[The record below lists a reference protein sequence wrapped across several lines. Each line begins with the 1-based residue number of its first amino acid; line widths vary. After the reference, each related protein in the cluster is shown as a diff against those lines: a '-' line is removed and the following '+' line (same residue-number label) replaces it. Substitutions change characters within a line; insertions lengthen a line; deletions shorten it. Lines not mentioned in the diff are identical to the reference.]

1 MNPKQLKSVA
11 IILGVVLVLWLTA
24 ELLGGGRDDVETAF
38 VLPPLQETD
47 VDSIVFA
54 SASDTIALARSGSG
68 WLVNGYEASPDEVSA
83 FFNALADSSEAELI
97 STSALL
103 LARMGVD
110 TAAGTSMKLVNGAE
124 VVAAVVFG
132 KAGRQY
138 DTRYVR
144 RDSSNFVYLYT
155 GGLSRFVQR
164 GVDDWRNERMLDIE
178 AASLGAVSVRRG
190 RESYTLV
197 QRDSVWRYS
206 TGAAADSAAVRRMLD
221 QYSPLD
227 ASGFATEQQADS
239 ADFERPDRSV
249 TMLSQSGDT
258 LAALVFDSTAA
269 AFWVQMSPGGTV
281 YRLLQ
286 WKVNQMTPADSTL
299 RERG

>member
-1 MNPKQLKSVA
+1 MNPKQLKRVA
-11 IILGVVLVLWLTA
+11 LILAVVLVFWLVA
-24 ELLGGGRDDVETAF
+24 ELLGGGRDEMETALI
-38 VLPPLQETD
+38 LPTLQETD
-47 VDSIVFA
+47 VDSVMFV
-54 SASDTIALARSGSG
+54 SQSDTIVLARSGGG
-68 WLVNGYEASPDEVSA
+68 WLVNGFEASPDELSA
-83 FFNALADSSEAELI
+83 FFAALTDSSEAELV

-103 LARMGVD
+103 HARMEVD
-110 TAAGTSMKLVNGAE
+110 TAAGTSMRLVDGAD
-124 VVAAVVFG
+124 VVAALVFG
-132 KAGRQY
+132 KSGRQY
-138 DTRYVR
+138 NSRYVR

-155 GGLSRFVQR
+155 GGVSRFVQR
-164 GVDDWRNERMLDIE
+164 GVDDWRNKRMLDIE
-178 AASLGAVSVRRG
+178 PDSLGQVSVRRG
-190 RESYTLV
+190 AESYTLV

-239 ADFERPDRSV
+239 ADFERPDRIV

-269 AFWVQMSPGGTV
+269 AFWVRMAPGGTV

-286 WKVNQMTPADSTL
+286 WKVNQMMPADSTL
-299 RERG
+299 RDRR